1 MVDLVVF
8 WVVSTAPVGEEVVL
22 LVSVRLLSVV
32 MPLLSVVRLVVL
44 SLDDG
49 AGVAPEVEDQ
59 VDVVLEEEP
68 CARATPDIVASTA
81 AAASHVLIMWYPLGG
96 CAQAEIAC
104 CPNSRNGARDP
115 MSTGTETTQL
125 PATIPRA

>member
-1 MVDLVVF
+1 MVVF

-22 LVSVRLLSVV
+22 LVSVRLLSVTTPA
-32 MPLLSVVRLVVL
+32 PLVVRLVVL
-44 SLDDG
+44 SLDEG

-59 VDVVLEEEP
+59 VDVVVEDEP
-68 CARATPDIVASTA
+68 CAIATPDIVARTA
-81 AAASHVLIMWYPLGG
+81 AAASHVLIMSYPLGSSP
-96 CAQAEIAC
+96 QAKIAC
-104 CPNSRNGARDP
+104 YPNRRSGARDP

>member
-104 CPNSRNGARDP
+104 CPNSRNGAGDQ